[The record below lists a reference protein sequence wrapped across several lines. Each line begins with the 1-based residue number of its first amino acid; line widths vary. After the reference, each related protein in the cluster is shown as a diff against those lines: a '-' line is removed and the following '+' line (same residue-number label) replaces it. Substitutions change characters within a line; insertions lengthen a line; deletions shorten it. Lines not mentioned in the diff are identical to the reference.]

1 MKISVAD
8 RGPALGRPAS
18 SRYYVSMVYARL
30 DQERALAKDELDSAF
45 ARGGNEGYSAL
56 MDREARADELARRV
70 ARLSAVERG
79 LCFGRI
85 DDRDGERLYIGRM
98 GLRDERKSTVLVDW
112 RAPAARHFHT
122 ATPATPGPVSRRRH
136 IHTHGRTVVGV
147 YDEAFDLDHLS
158 DAEQSALVGEA
169 TLLAS
174 LGRGRT
180 GRMGEV
186 VATIQSEQDDIIRAP
201 LSGALVLQG
210 GPGTGKTVAALHRA
224 AYLLYTHR
232 EILERRGILVVGPNA
247 VFLRYI
253 GDVLPALSE
262 TDVVFTTVGTLYPG
276 VEAQSSDRPASA
288 AVKGDPRMVDV
299 LADAVAQHQRAP
311 KTRLRVETHD
321 MELSVDA
328 SVCREVRDRGRALRL
343 PHNVARKLVV
353 TELLDALAQDQAR
366 QLDQPADAVDLRLSA
381 AALWAEEPV
390 RSAID
395 ALWPPL
401 SPTGFLRYLLTSPE
415 VLDRAAQGLTPS
427 ERDALRA
434 DPAAAWSVE
443 DVPLIDELAELLGA
457 DNSARLAAER
467 RAGERL
473 EDDLRYAQG
482 VLEYTGLAE
491 DKLMTAEDL
500 AVRAETPKTP
510 ETTTERAVRDRTWAY
525 GHVIVDEAQ
534 ELSSMAWRTVLRR
547 VPTRSL
553 TIVGD
558 TAQTSNAGGARSW
571 STALTPHLGTRWS
584 ERRLTVNYRTP
595 AQIMEV
601 ASEVHHLFAPDAA
614 PLESVRTDGETPR
627 SVRISDTEFPHA
639 LPALVDEEL
648 AEVQKPDD
656 PGTGRLAVLV
666 ADTRHAEV
674 TAILPDAA
682 RAGMSALDAPV
693 AVLTVA
699 QAKGLEFDVVIT
711 HATRKLTI
719 VYDDRLPDV
728 LLGLEP
734 EGEAGETVASPV
746 SNTTPRR
753 SPR

>member
-1 MKISVAD
+1 
-8 RGPALGRPAS
+8 
-18 SRYYVSMVYARL
+18 MVYARL
-30 DQERALAKDELDSAF
+30 DHERALAKDELDNAF
-45 ARGGNEGYSAL
+45 ARGGNDGYSAL

-85 DDRDGERLYIGRM
+85 DDQEGERLYIGRM
-98 GLRDERKSTVLVDW
+98 GLRDEWKSTVLVDW
-112 RAPAARHFHT
+112 RAPAARHFYT
-122 ATPATPGPVSRRRH
+122 ATPATPGPVTRRRH
-136 IHTHGRTVVGV
+136 IHTDGRTVVGV
-147 YDEAFDLDHLS
+147 YDEAFDLERLS
-158 DAEQSALVGEA
+158 DDERSALVGEA
-169 TLLAS
+169 ALLAS

-186 VATIQSEQDDIIRAP
+186 VATIQAEQDEIIRAP
-201 LSGALVLQG
+201 LSGALVVQG

-253 GDVLPALSE
+253 GDVLPALGE

-276 VEAQSSDRPASA
+276 VEAQSSDRPATA
-288 AVKGDPRMVDV
+288 AVKGDLRMVDV
-299 LADAVAQHQRAP
+299 LANAVAQHQRAP
-311 KTRLRVETHD
+311 KTRLRVEVHD
-321 MELSVDA
+321 MELSVNA
-328 SVCREVRDRGRALRL
+328 SVCREIRDRGRDLRL

-366 QLDQPADAVDLRLSA
+366 QLDQPVDAVDLRLSA

-415 VLDRAAQGLTPS
+415 VLDRAAPELTPA

-443 DVPLIDELAELLGA
+443 DIPLIDELAELLGE

-467 RAGERL
+467 RAGERR

-500 AVRAETPKTP
+500 AERADAPKAQ
-510 ETTTERAVRDRTWAY
+510 ETTAQRAGRDRTWAY

-534 ELSSMAWRTVLRR
+534 ELSAMAWRTVLRR

-571 STALTPHLGTRWS
+571 STALGPHLGSRWS

-595 AQIMEV
+595 APIMDV
-601 ASEVHHLFAPDAA
+601 ASEVLRCFAP
-614 PLESVRTDGETPR
+614 ESASVTSARTDGEAPR
-627 SVRISDTEFPHA
+627 SVRAGGAQLSRV
-639 LPALVDEEL
+639 LPGLVEREL
-648 AEVQKPDD
+648 AGVREPDD

-666 ADTRHAEV
+666 PDARHAEV
-674 TAILPDAA
+674 AAILPDAE
-682 RAGMSALDAPV
+682 RAGTSALDAP
-693 AVLTVA
+693 ASVLSVA
-699 QAKGLEFDVVIT
+699 QAKGLEFDVVVIVDPAEILAQSPMGARDLYVAIT
-711 HATRKLTI
+711 RATRVLTV
-719 VYDDRLPDV
+719 VYEDNLPEV
-728 LLGLEP
+728 LQGVE
-734 EGEAGETVASPV
+734 
-746 SNTTPRR
+746 
-753 SPR
+753 